1 MPAREPDLSEALMH
15 ASRALRRRSWHALEE
30 WDVSP
35 HQARALRTVC
45 AQDQA
50 RLSEVAA
57 RLRIAPRSATE
68 VIDSLEARGLV
79 QRQPDPA
86 DRRAVL
92 VVPTAEGRQM
102 HIAAERARAVAAEA
116 LFGRLDPTEREQL
129 GSLLRR
135 LVD

>member
-1 MPAREPDLSEALMH
+1 MPERAPDLSETLMH
-15 ASRALRRRSWHALEE
+15 ASRALRRRWWHALEE

-57 RLRIAPRSATE
+57 WLRIAPRSATE

-79 QRQPDPA
+79 ERQPDPD

-92 VVPTAEGRQM
+92 VVPTADGRQM
-102 HIAAERARAVAAEA
+102 HTATEQARAAAAET
-116 LFGRLDPTEREQL
+116 LFGRLDPTERQQL
-129 GSLLRR
+129 GRLLRR